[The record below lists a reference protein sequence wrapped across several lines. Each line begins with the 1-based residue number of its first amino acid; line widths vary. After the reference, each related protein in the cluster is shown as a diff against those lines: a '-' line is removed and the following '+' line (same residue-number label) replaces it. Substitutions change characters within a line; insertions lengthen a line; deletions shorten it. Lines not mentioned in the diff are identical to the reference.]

1 MIIQLRGGGVANKGA
16 ELMTAAVAAHF
27 ASRPEVQLAT
37 DGRFGP
43 FAARGRY
50 GLALVA
56 PIRRLGRSKIGYRLL
71 APRFREL
78 AGLVEE
84 SQVDALLDISG
95 FSLGD
100 QRGVAIAR
108 AMAEAVREARGCGK
122 RVVLLP
128 QALGPFENPVIRGHL
143 QEIVQCSDRVYA
155 RDAVSLAHVK
165 AAAGDQPALRQAPDF
180 TALLK
185 PASVA
190 PQADLVYIVPNVRMQ
205 SAAVPSSQQGDYL
218 PFLAECVRQL
228 GARGKH
234 PAILLHSE
242 EDRRLAAELHAVLGS
257 PIDVH
262 EAADPLTL
270 KGMLGS
276 AALVIGSRYH
286 ALINA
291 LSQGV
296 PAIAFGWSHK
306 YDELFTE
313 YGCPEMQIRWP
324 FQVEDL
330 AASLERALGPD
341 RAALHSMLLQHGGKV
356 AAAARDMWADV
367 DAVLRI

>member
-1 MIIQLRGGGVANKGA
+1 MIIKLRGGGIDNKGA
-16 ELMTAAVAAHF
+16 ELMTAAVVAHY
-27 ASRPEVQLAT
+27 ASRPEVRLAVN
-37 DGRFGP
+37 GSFGP
-43 FAARGRY
+43 YAARGRY

-56 PIRRLGRSKIGYRLL
+56 PIRRLGRSKIGYWLL
-71 APRFREL
+71 PPRFREL
-78 AGLVEE
+78 AGLVHE
-84 SQVDALLDISG
+84 SQVKALLDISG

-108 AMAEAVREARGCGK
+108 AMAEDVREARRCGK

-128 QALGPFENPVIRGHL
+128 QALGPFENPVIRGYV
-143 QEIVQCSDRVYA
+143 QEIVRCSDRVYA

-165 AAAGDQPALRQAPDF
+165 AAAGDQPAIRLAPDF

-190 PQADLVYIVPNVRMQ
+190 PQADLVYLVPNVRMQ
-205 SAAVPSSQQGDYL
+205 SAAVSSSQSDGYL
-218 PFLAECVRQL
+218 PFLAECVWRL

-234 PAILLHSE
+234 PAILLHST
-242 EDRRLAAELHAVLGS
+242 EDRRLADALHAVLGS

-262 EAADPLTL
+262 EATDPLTL
-270 KGMLGS
+270 KEMLGS
-276 AALVIGSRYH
+276 AAMVIGSRYH
-286 ALINA
+286 ALISA

-324 FQVEDL
+324 FEVNDL
-330 AASLERALGPD
+330 DAALDRALGPG
-341 RAALHSMLLQHGGKV
+341 RATLQSTLQQHGRRV
-356 AAAARDMWADV
+356 AAAARDMWADI
-367 DAVLRI
+367 DALLHI